1 MPTSIAAV
9 ASARRPRAG
18 FANRTGR
25 GLVGVGSGGAMDDW
39 SGLRTAAVVVVW
51 ATVAGG
57 LVLGTLWFVFGGG
70 RSVGPEDETLAEQ
83 AEPDQGTQ
91 AVQSRTR
98 RITSFST
105 AQVGM
110 HGLLGLITAG
120 LLTYAAV
127 RNSDRSTGYVTV
139 LVAIAVTAIP
149 AVLMFRKWKSG
160 ARPAI
165 AGVTD
170 AATDRRV

>member
-1 MPTSIAAV
+1 
-9 ASARRPRAG
+9 
-18 FANRTGR
+18 
-25 GLVGVGSGGAMDDW
+25 MDDW
-39 SGLRTAAVVVVW
+39 SGLRIAAVVVVW

-70 RSVGPEDETLAEQ
+70 RSVGPEDETLAIQ
-83 AEPDQGTQ
+83 AERDQGTDV
-91 AVQSRTR
+91 VQSRTR

-127 RNSDRSTGYVTV
+127 RDSDRGTGYVTV
-139 LVAIAVTAIP
+139 LVAIAITAIP
-149 AVLMFRKWKSG
+149 ALLMFRKWRSG
-160 ARPAI
+160 ARPSI

-170 AATDRRV
+170 AATDRRVEDRLPSPVVYLHGVAAVSTATLVVILLAVDR

>member
-1 MPTSIAAV
+1 
-9 ASARRPRAG
+9 
-18 FANRTGR
+18 
-25 GLVGVGSGGAMDDW
+25 MDDW
-39 SGLRTAAVVVVW
+39 SGLRTAAIVVVW

-57 LVLGTLWFVFGGG
+57 LALGTLWFVFGGG

-83 AEPDQGTQ
+83 TEHGSVVQ
-91 AVQSRTR
+91 ATR

-127 RNSDRSTGYVTV
+127 RDSDRSTGYVTV
-139 LVAIAVTAIP
+139 LVAVAVTAIP
-149 AVLMFRKWKSG
+149 AVLMFRKWRSG

-165 AGVTD
+165 SGVTD
-170 AATDRRV
+170 AASDRRVEDRLPSPVVYLHGLAAVSTVALVAILLAVDR